1 MTHNNLNS
9 NNNNQGFI
17 ISNNA
22 NSDSN
27 SLENHEKHQDNNLNE
42 YLNGNNSLS
51 ENNTSVEEKCD
62 ITINQEEKKMSKK
75 RKHRRGKKRR
85 NQRFTP
91 YGLSNSEYEKKECEK
106 IQRNREKMVK
116 QGKTLAPFNTTQF
129 IMDEHRDE
137 IQQTIDSFNSSD
149 LDSDTTGEDKCLNN
163 DFNEEYE
170 IIKLDYYRNL
180 NKDQLLNECLQI
192 LNELNKLQDTVA
204 KLTSENEK
212 LKVELTSQSING
224 ISMMN

>member
-75 RKHRRGKKRR
+75 RKHRRGK
-85 NQRFTP
+85 
-91 YGLSNSEYEKKECEK
+91 
-106 IQRNREKMVK
+106 
-116 QGKTLAPFNTTQF
+116 
-129 IMDEHRDE
+129 
-137 IQQTIDSFNSSD
+137 
-149 LDSDTTGEDKCLNN
+149 
-163 DFNEEYE
+163 
-170 IIKLDYYRNL
+170 
-180 NKDQLLNECLQI
+180 
-192 LNELNKLQDTVA
+192 
-204 KLTSENEK
+204 
-212 LKVELTSQSING
+212 
-224 ISMMN
+224 

>member
-1 MTHNNLNS
+1 
-9 NNNNQGFI
+9 
-17 ISNNA
+17 
-22 NSDSN
+22 
-27 SLENHEKHQDNNLNE
+27 
-42 YLNGNNSLS
+42 
-51 ENNTSVEEKCD
+51 
-62 ITINQEEKKMSKK
+62 
-75 RKHRRGKKRR
+75 
-85 NQRFTP
+85 
-91 YGLSNSEYEKKECEK
+91 
-106 IQRNREKMVK
+106 
-116 QGKTLAPFNTTQF
+116 
-129 IMDEHRDE
+129 
-137 IQQTIDSFNSSD
+137 

-224 ISMMN
+224 INMMN

>member
-1 MTHNNLNS
+1 
-9 NNNNQGFI
+9 
-17 ISNNA
+17 
-22 NSDSN
+22 
-27 SLENHEKHQDNNLNE
+27 
-42 YLNGNNSLS
+42 
-51 ENNTSVEEKCD
+51 
-62 ITINQEEKKMSKK
+62 
-75 RKHRRGKKRR
+75 
-85 NQRFTP
+85 
-91 YGLSNSEYEKKECEK
+91 
-106 IQRNREKMVK
+106 
-116 QGKTLAPFNTTQF
+116 
-129 IMDEHRDE
+129 
-137 IQQTIDSFNSSD
+137 

>member
-1 MTHNNLNS
+1 M
-9 NNNNQGFI
+9 
-17 ISNNA
+17 
-22 NSDSN
+22 
-27 SLENHEKHQDNNLNE
+27 
-42 YLNGNNSLS
+42 
-51 ENNTSVEEKCD
+51 
-62 ITINQEEKKMSKK
+62 
-75 RKHRRGKKRR
+75 
-85 NQRFTP
+85 
-91 YGLSNSEYEKKECEK
+91 
-106 IQRNREKMVK
+106 
-116 QGKTLAPFNTTQF
+116 
-129 IMDEHRDE
+129 
-137 IQQTIDSFNSSD
+137 
-149 LDSDTTGEDKCLNN
+149 DSDTTGEDKCLNN